1 MRRPN
6 AAGVDTVVQMS
17 LLPFLDIVFGTI
29 GIFIVVFALQ
39 NVVEVK
45 DGIQPSVDSIVT
57 CLDGGR
63 LTTHWQDGTDGP
75 VAAPER
81 SLDLLQALGED
92 GRPFRSMILAIG
104 ADCFSARQTFMEGF
118 ERYLEVSRSAIAT
131 DGRTAVDLMLELY
144 PIGGATDAVALLEE
158 WRRGEGP

>member
-1 MRRPN
+1 
-6 AAGVDTVVQMS
+6 MS

-39 NVVEVK
+39 NVVEIK

-63 LTTHWQDGTDGP
+63 LTAHWPDGTDGP
-75 VAAPER
+75 DAAPER

-104 ADCFSARQTFMEGF
+104 ADCFSARQAFMEGF
-118 ERYLEVSRSAIAT
+118 ERYLEVSRSAVAAG
-131 DGRTAVDLMLELY
+131 GRTAVDLMLELY
-144 PIGGATDAVALLEE
+144 PIGGATDAAALLEE